1 MTKQEAQRGIDIL
14 AKSVYRDLKQN
25 GYSRGDIVAF
35 ASSILEHL
43 TNEARSKQS
52 ESEPVDSAL

>member
-14 AKSVYRDLKQN
+14 AKSVYRDLKQS
-25 GYSRGDIVAF
+25 GYARADIVAF

-43 TNEARSKQS
+43 TQDAKSKRS
-52 ESEPVDSAL
+52 EGEPVDSTL

>member
-43 TNEARSKQS
+43 TNDAKTR
-52 ESEPVDSAL
+52 PHDSDAADSTL

>member
-14 AKSVYRDLKQN
+14 AKSVYRDLKQT
-25 GYSRGDIVAF
+25 GYSRADIVAF

-43 TNEARSKQS
+43 TNDAKARPRDA
-52 ESEPVDSAL
+52 EPADSTL